1 MFRCIPIFR
10 GCNRQVE
17 CIDKRHCSLHQIPDD
32 VLRYS
37 RTLEEL
43 LLDANHIRDLPRGLF
58 RLVKLRR
65 LSLSDNEIVRL
76 PPEIA
81 HLSNLIDLDVS
92 RNDIPDIP
100 ENIKFL
106 KALQTADFS
115 CNPLSKLPHGFVQ
128 LRNLTVLGL
137 NDVTLTQL
145 PGDFGSL
152 SNLQSLELR
161 DNLIKTLPPSFAFL
175 VKLEQLDLGSNQ
187 IKELPPVIGQL
198 TNLQELWLDCNDIS
212 NIPKDIGNLKK
223 LTCLDISENQLE
235 SLPNEIAGLESLT
248 DLHLSQNSIEVLPDG
263 IGQLKKLYIF
273 KVDQNQLYTLNSA
286 IGNCTNLQEL
296 ILTEN
301 LITKLPVSMG
311 NLTNLTNLNVDR
323 NKLTNLPSE
332 IGKLTK
338 LGVLS
343 LRDNCLEDL
352 PSEIGNLVSLTVL
365 DVSGNRLQY
374 LPITITA
381 LNLKALWLAE
391 NQSKPML
398 KFQTDYNE
406 FKQEV
411 LTCFLLPQQNYYSE
425 SKKNLHSDLEQ
436 DKLEDIP
443 ANRICSVTFAEENE
457 ENNEKETR
465 FIRHDTPH
473 PRELKARHGKL
484 FVQKGQNIDGHVIIP
499 TKEKEVICSDNFRPQ
514 RSSPVSS
521 ILSEESLFHK
531 KDNKDDS
538 DNVTLSEDN
547 LEIIPNENKAESI
560 TNQSKDET
568 LSEDSEPGESLEWD
582 EKHVGFLSDTE
593 DQPERHKKLH
603 RRDTPHHLKNKRI
616 NIVNSK
622 EDQEKV
628 ASILAQVVKQKELQT
643 KEPLPSPPPS
653 PPLSHHSENQTDGGL
668 THSSFDSVSGVID
681 IVEEQHIIE
690 IDKQPSGLG
699 LSIAGGKG
707 STPYKGDD
715 EGIFISRVTE
725 DGPAAAAGL
734 RIGDKLL
741 TVNGISIID
750 VDHFVAV
757 NILRAAGDHITIH
770 VSREVPKQAQSV
782 LQQTYI
788 VENAIE
794 SESSE
799 KDHISENIQESIN
812 TTTSN
817 ILSEDKIDYPN
828 TKTVTSIAH
837 PSIND
842 GVNHINN
849 YVNTAV
855 PHTTENEMYSK
866 QEIIYTTLKKD
877 QNGLGL
883 SISNEYGNTPH
894 LKNNGIY
901 VTDITVGGAAEKDG
915 KLQIGDKILSI
926 NGINMEGRTF
936 EQGLAF
942 LNGTDRFI
950 RLVIQR
956 EKGNNSTKKQDNA
969 SESGITLLNKSK
981 PLGLSRP
988 YSGIYSTDSYLANRP
1003 SYTGYS
1009 DKKPMYSIYTKLPGL
1024 RNEPITVT
1032 SNPMNVT
1039 TVNYP
1044 PISSATAATTTSTV
1058 STSKSSQQNS
1068 LESCHLYKQEH
1079 FSYPGNIEN
1088 QTTTTT
1094 AHSQINSIP
1103 VAIPS
1108 NSVQTYR
1115 RIGPSDKNNVI
1126 TKSPLDS
1133 LIQSV
1138 SDESILRHRGPLV
1151 TVTIQQPEPY
1161 VHLSPNFPPCPKELG
1176 KTTEVIT
1183 RSTFTE
1189 TTTTRVTNNQLVL
1202 PSCQEEIKLVKAG
1215 GPLGF
1220 SIIGG
1225 IDHSSLPFGKN
1236 QPGIFISKIVQDGA
1250 AAKTK
1255 RLKVGDRILKVNGTD
1270 IQAATHSEAVMALLS
1285 PNYEMTLTV
1294 SHDPLP
1300 QGWQE
1305 LTIEKKQGE
1314 KLGMNI
1320 KGGTRGH
1327 PGNPFDKDDEGVF
1340 ISRINSNGAAARDGR
1355 LKQGMRIIEVNGISL
1370 LGVTH
1375 QEAVH
1380 ALRTAGSVI
1389 QLIVCDG
1396 YEPEDNED
1404 IMKSALSL
1412 SSIDREDE
1420 ETEIIRQEQQMMEET
1435 NQWEKEKQ
1443 GKYAVVPHN
1452 TKTVDQKV
1460 LEVVHAAKQLVH
1472 PNLLVNDNTPT
1483 KERKTTT
1490 VLMTK
1495 HTVNPPIASTPNALR
1510 NNEALPSPH
1519 NVSPV
1524 TSPVPPI
1531 SNSTMNA
1538 DTDISG
1544 SSLDGSTLDPI
1555 YNSKHPGAKPLL
1567 SKPPKDMQHIH
1578 KSEPEYLTFSEKKHK
1593 FEKASYEPVIKETTK
1608 TKQFSYLSQN
1618 EIQCMEEEEKKMAS
1632 ISENQN
1638 KSCHSINKNSE
1649 DIPSLSDNHNG
1660 NHTIDSE
1667 RIKEQHSSNV

>member
-65 LSLSDNEIVRL
+65 LSLNDNEIVRL

-106 KALQTADFS
+106 KSLQTADFS

-128 LRNLTVLGL
+128 LRNLSVLGL

-161 DNLIKTLPPSFAFL
+161 DNLIKSLPPSFAFL

-187 IKELPPVIGQL
+187 IKDLPPVIGQL

-212 NIPKDIGNLKK
+212 TLPKDIGNLKK
-223 LTCLDISENQLE
+223 LTCLDVSENQLE
-235 SLPNEIAGLESLT
+235 VLPNEIAGLESLT
-248 DLHLSQNSIEVLPDG
+248 DLHLSQNNIEVLPDG
-263 IGQLKKLYIF
+263 IGQLKKLVIF

-301 LITKLPVSMG
+301 LLTKLPVTIG
-311 NLTNLTNLNVDR
+311 NLTKLTNLNVDR
-323 NKLTNLPSE
+323 NRLTNLPSE

-352 PSEIGNLVSLTVL
+352 PSEIGSLVSLKVL
-365 DVSGNRLQY
+365 DISGNRLQY

-381 LNLKALWLAE
+381 LNLNALWLAE

-398 KFQTDYNE
+398 KFQTDFNE

-425 SKKNLHSDLEQ
+425 SKKNLHGELEQ
-436 DKLEDIP
+436 EKWEEIP
-443 ANRICSVTFAEENE
+443 QNRAYSVTFAEENE
-457 ENNEKETR
+457 ENDDKETR

-499 TKEKEVICSDNFRPQ
+499 AKEKEVITTENFRPQ

-521 ILSEESLFHK
+521 IVSEESLSHK
-531 KDNKDDS
+531 KENKYEES
-538 DNVTLSEDN
+538 ENVTLSEDN
-547 LEIIPNENKAESI
+547 IDEISAENKKENSM
-560 TNQSKDET
+560 NQSKDET
-568 LSEDSEPGESLEWD
+568 LSENSEPEESLEWD
-582 EKHVGFLSDTE
+582 EKHVGFMSDTE

-628 ASILAQVVKQKELQT
+628 ASILAQVVKKEQA

-653 PPLSHHSENQTDGGL
+653 PPLSHHSEIQTDGGQ
-668 THSSFDSVSGVID
+668 THSSVDSMSAMVD
-681 IVEEQHIIE
+681 TVEEQLVIE
-690 IDKQPSGLG
+690 LAKQPCGLG

-725 DGPAAAAGL
+725 EGPAEQAGL

-741 TVNGISIID
+741 TVNGVSVVD
-750 VDHFVAV
+750 VDHFEAV
-757 NILRAAGDHITIH
+757 NILRAAGDHLTIH
-770 VSREVPKQAQSV
+770 ISRETSKQTQPVSQQSFA
-782 LQQTYI
+782 
-788 VENAIE
+788 ENVFE
-794 SESSE
+794 PEPTENNHVSET
-799 KDHISENIQESIN
+799 IQEDTPITPN
-812 TTTSN
+812 DT
-817 ILSEDKIDYPN
+817 ISEDKIDYVDS
-828 TKTVTSIAH
+828 KTVNSTLDTSV
-837 PSIND
+837 SD
-842 GVNHINN
+842 RSNHVSN
-849 YVNTAV
+849 YVATPV
-855 PHTTENEMYSK
+855 PQATENEMYAK
-866 QEIIYTTLKKD
+866 QEQIVYTTLKKD

-883 SISNEYGNTPH
+883 SISNEYGNGLQH
-894 LKNNGIY
+894 KNNGIY
-901 VTDITVGGAAEKDG
+901 ITDITVGGAAEKDG
-915 KLQIGDKILSI
+915 KLQVGDKILSI
-926 NGINMEGRTF
+926 NGINTEGRTF
-936 EQGLAF
+936 EQALTL

-956 EKGNNSTKKQDNA
+956 EKGNNPARKDSV
-969 SESGITLLNKSK
+969 SESGITLLNKTK
-981 PLGLSRP
+981 PVGLPRP
-988 YSGIYSTDSYLANRP
+988 YSGVYSTDSYLANRP

-1032 SNPMNVT
+1032 AS
-1039 TVNYP
+1039 NYP
-1044 PISSATAATTTSTV
+1044 PISSATAATTTSTL
-1058 STSKSSQQNS
+1058 STTKSVTTNSSQQNS
-1068 LESCHLYKQEH
+1068 LEACHLYRPEH
-1079 FSYPGNIEN
+1079 RSYTGSLEN
-1088 QTTTTT
+1088 QTTTMS
-1094 AHSQINSIP
+1094 AYSQVNSIP
-1103 VAIPS
+1103 VTIPS

-1115 RIGPSDKNNVI
+1115 PIGSSEKTSVVS
-1126 TKSPLDS
+1126 KSPLDS
-1133 LIQSV
+1133 LVQSV
-1138 SDESILRHRGPLV
+1138 SEDSAMRHRGPLV

-1161 VHLSPNFPPCPKELG
+1161 VQLSPNFPPCPKELG
-1176 KTTEVIT
+1176 KITEVIT
-1183 RSTFTE
+1183 RTTFTE

-1225 IDHSSLPFGKN
+1225 VDHSSLPFGKN
-1236 QPGIFISKIVQDGA
+1236 QPGIFISKIVPDGA
-1250 AAKTK
+1250 AAKTGK
-1255 RLKVGDRILKVNGTD
+1255 LKVGDRIIKVNGTD
-1270 IQAATHSEAVMALLS
+1270 IQAATHTEAVMALLS
-1285 PNYEMTLTV
+1285 PIYEMTLTV

-1305 LTIEKKQGE
+1305 LTIEKKNGE

-1355 LKQGMRIIEVNGISL
+1355 LKPGMRLIEVNGTSL
-1370 LGVTH
+1370 LGVSH

-1380 ALRTAGSVI
+1380 ALRNAGSVI
-1389 QLIVCDG
+1389 QLIICDG
-1396 YEPEDNED
+1396 YEPEEIED
-1404 IMKSALSL
+1404 MMKSALSL

-1435 NQWEKEKQ
+1435 NQWEREKQ
-1443 GKYAVVPHN
+1443 KGAVL
-1452 TKTVDQKV
+1452 Q
-1460 LEVVHAAKQLVH
+1460 Q
-1472 PNLLVNDNTPT
+1472 
-1483 KERKTTT
+1483 R
-1490 VLMTK
+1490 M
-1495 HTVNPPIASTPNALR
+1495 
-1510 NNEALPSPH
+1510 
-1519 NVSPV
+1519 NVFDL
-1524 TSPVPPI
+1524 I
-1531 SNSTMNA
+1531 
-1538 DTDISG
+1538 
-1544 SSLDGSTLDPI
+1544 
-1555 YNSKHPGAKPLL
+1555 
-1567 SKPPKDMQHIH
+1567 
-1578 KSEPEYLTFSEKKHK
+1578 
-1593 FEKASYEPVIKETTK
+1593 
-1608 TKQFSYLSQN
+1608 
-1618 EIQCMEEEEKKMAS
+1618 
-1632 ISENQN
+1632 
-1638 KSCHSINKNSE
+1638 
-1649 DIPSLSDNHNG
+1649 
-1660 NHTIDSE
+1660 IDS
-1667 RIKEQHSSNV
+1667 S